1 MTEYTYSR
9 ARQNFSN
16 LLNLASKEGEV
27 LIRRKDGRRFSVRPQ
42 IRTRSPLDIKGIRSG
57 ISTQEIVQFVRESR
71 SGKFEKR

>member
-1 MTEYTYSR
+1 MTVFTYSK

-27 LIRRKDGRRFSVRPQ
+27 VIRRKDGRLFSIRPQ
-42 IRTRSPLDIKGIRSG
+42 HRTRSPLDIKGIKSD

-71 SGKFEKR
+71 NTNSKK

>member
-1 MTEYTYSR
+1 MTVYTYSR

-27 LIRRKDGRRFSVRPQ
+27 MIRRKDGRLFSVRPQ
-42 IRTRSPLDIKGIRSG
+42 LRTRSPLDIMGIKSG

-71 SGKFEKR
+71 STNFKKR